1 MKKLLTIALA
11 VIMMTVLAVNSLA
24 VSFDMEKTGWGWGTE
39 YDPETQTIVYTGAW
53 KGAAFMM
60 PWGDEYR
67 TGVSTVTIE
76 FADIP
81 FVDLE
86 MSIQDVDGN
95 RVGYKWFP
103 AGTDDNWTFE
113 INEGDTVQ
121 AIEIK
126 AGGEAEIVIKAL
138 YTNGDKALAG
148 AEAEEETPVTEAPE
162 TEAPVTDAPE
172 TEAPVTDAPETE
184 APATE
189 ATTTE
194 TEAPE
199 TEAPV
204 TEAPETEAP
213 ATEAPAEEDEGNLDG
228 GADIEVT
235 PDEAPVEEPAVEKSS
250 PVGLIIGV
258 VAAVAVVAVVAVV
271 LLKKKK

>member
-1 MKKLLTIALA
+1 MKKLLTIAIA

-39 YDPETQTIVYTGAW
+39 WDPETRTVEFSGAW
-53 KGAAFMM
+53 KGIAFMM

-76 FADIP
+76 FGEIP

-113 INEGDTVQ
+113 INEGDTVL

-126 AGGEAEIVIKAL
+126 AAGEAEIVIKAL
-138 YTNGDKALAG
+138 Y
-148 AEAEEETPVTEAPE
+148 
-162 TEAPVTDAPE
+162 
-172 TEAPVTDAPETE
+172 
-184 APATE
+184 
-189 ATTTE
+189 
-194 TEAPE
+194 
-199 TEAPV
+199 
-204 TEAPETEAP
+204 
-213 ATEAPAEEDEGNLDG
+213 
-228 GADIEVT
+228 
-235 PDEAPVEEPAVEKSS
+235 
-250 PVGLIIGV
+250 
-258 VAAVAVVAVVAVV
+258 
-271 LLKKKK
+271 